1 LDEQCAQA
9 LSWGMPYELFW
20 HGPLS
25 AYFIYAEKAR
35 VEFERKQDEMNNRAY
50 LNGLYT
56 REALL
61 SVYHMFNPYA
71 GKNARILPYP
81 SKPIKPKKPLTPE
94 QERKK
99 EEVAEMI
106 REHNLLIKAQMEGR
120 T

>member
-1 LDEQCAQA
+1 
-9 LSWGMPYELFW
+9 MPYELYW
-20 HGPLS
+20 RGPLS

-35 VEFERKQDEMNNRAY
+35 MEFERRQEEMNSRAY

-61 SVYHMFNPYA
+61 SVYHVFNPYA
-71 GKNARILPYP
+71 GNNPKIFPYP

-99 EEVAEMI
+99 EKVSEMI
-106 REHNLLIKAQMEGR
+106 KEHNLLIKIQMEANTLG
-120 T
+120 